1 MAIRVVVFDPL
12 SATLYADALQND
24 GGYTVVATFE
34 EGTPAAANV
43 EII

>member
-24 GGYTVVATFE
+24 GGYIVVATFE
-34 EGTPAAANV
+34 EGTPVAANV
-43 EII
+43 EIV